1 MKTVLDLSNKEAY
14 DYFMSPDNYC
24 NIPLP
29 PYFKFE
35 KLLKYVA
42 KTIGKKD
49 FASCQKKGGASG

>member
-42 KTIGKKD
+42 KTIGKKI
-49 FASCQKKGGASG
+49 SPIVKKGGASG